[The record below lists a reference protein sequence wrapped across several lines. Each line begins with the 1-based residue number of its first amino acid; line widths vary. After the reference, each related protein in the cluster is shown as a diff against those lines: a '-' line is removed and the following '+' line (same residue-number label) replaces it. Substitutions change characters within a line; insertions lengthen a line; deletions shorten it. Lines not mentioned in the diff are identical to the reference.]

1 MRHSDKLFLTPLL
14 DWQINYAK
22 NHFDLDSEFMQQYV
36 NMCEDNNCGGYW
48 DTADYVVQLLNFDKV
63 ERLPLTITTSKI
75 NIYETFYNYLLMGFN
90 IVKIPGVVYN
100 QERGDF
106 CYYQPSDFIITS
118 KEQEFKDEIKLVKK
132 YIPLSE
138 RPKYFK

>member
-1 MRHSDKLFLTPLL
+1 MRHSDKLFLTPLF
-14 DWQINYAK
+14 DWQINYTK

-36 NMCEDNNCGGYW
+36 NMCEDKNSGGYW

-118 KEQEFKDEIKLVKK
+118 KEQEFKEEIKLVKR